1 MNIEKIKLVI
11 WDLDD
16 TFWQG
21 TLSEGDVLVDPKNIT
36 LVNNMLDAG
45 VVCSICSKNDEQ
57 RTNEYLADIGL
68 QELFVFTSIN
78 WSSKGERVA
87 QIVKEMNLRDANVLF
102 IDDNIGN
109 REEVQHR
116 CPNMMV
122 EDVDCLPQLYRYFET
137 AHKKDTARKRLA
149 QYRVLE
155 TKNAFRAAYG
165 SNESFLRSCNIRVTF
180 CRDCMA
186 EFERIHELILR
197 TNQLNFT
204 KQRWTEAQ
212 LAEILQDESVQASYI
227 TVTDTYGDY
236 GIVGF
241 YAVRENSLLQF
252 CFSCRTLNMGVEQYV
267 YYHLGCPKLEII
279 GEVASDLSSGIP
291 DWINVSTDAS
301 SADKQNMDAGK
312 ILIKG
317 PCDMQQIF
325 TFIKEGKNILTEF
338 VYVNDMGVSVESA
351 QHSWHIVQSQTV
363 PQEEL
368 DQVIRELPFGDKD
381 MYRTRLFDKDM
392 DVVVYSLFTD
402 PNLGIY
408 EYKHSHVKVAFGEY
422 TNDLTDETLW
432 PQFIAGELFVANCQ
446 FTKKQ
451 LAYIRDNYRFLGRIT
466 PDEILANLTYIRE
479 RMNPAATLILCLGSE
494 IPFDGNTSKAYADR
508 HLYHRELNG
517 KVRKWAA
524 AAENV
529 EVVDINEMIHGQD
542 AFTNNINHFTR
553 AVYYQISQKVAAICS
568 ARGSQLRNKTD
579 RELKMA
585 KYLSPLK
592 KLTKIPQKIRILINR
607 MRCHD

>member
-1 MNIEKIKLVI
+1 MIIEKIKLVI

-16 TFWQG
+16 TFWEG
-21 TLSEGDVLVDPKNIT
+21 TLSEGDVQINPKNIV

-57 RTNEYLADIGL
+57 STYEYLTGIGL
-68 QELFVFTSIN
+68 RELFVFNSIN
-78 WSSKGERVA
+78 WSPKGERVA

-109 REEVQHR
+109 REEVQRR

-122 EDVDCLPQLYRYFET
+122 EDVDCLLQLYRYFENT
-137 AHKKDTARKRLA
+137 PKKDTARKRLA
-149 QYRVLE
+149 QYRLLE
-155 TKNAFRAAYG
+155 TKNAFRATFG

-212 LAEILQDESVQASYI
+212 LSEILQDEAVQAGYI
-227 TVTDTYGDY
+227 TVTDSYGDY

-241 YAVRENSLLQF
+241 YAVRENALLQF

-267 YYHLGCPKLEII
+267 YHHLGCPKLEII
-279 GEVASDLSSGIP
+279 GEVASDLSGGMP
-291 DWINVSTDAS
+291 DWINVSSDTS
-301 SADKQNMDAGK
+301 STVKQNMDAGK

-338 VYVNDMGVSVESA
+338 VYVNDMGVSIESA

-363 PQEEL
+363 SQEEL

-408 EYKHSHVKVAFGEY
+408 EHKHSHVKVAFGEY

-446 FTKKQ
+446 FTKMQ
-451 LAYIRDNYRFLGRIT
+451 LDYIRDNYRFLGRIT
-466 PDEILANLTYIRE
+466 PDEILANLIFIRE
-479 RMNPAATLILCLGSE
+479 RMNPAATLVLCLGSE
-494 IPFDGNTSKAYADR
+494 IPFAGNTSKAYADR

-517 KVRKWAA
+517 KVRKWATA
-524 AAENV
+524 TENV
-529 EVVDINEMIHGQD
+529 EVIDVNEMIHGQD
-542 AFTNNINHFTR
+542 DYTNNINHFTR
-553 AVYYQISQKVAAICS
+553 AVYYQISRKVASICS

-607 MRCHD
+607 MRYHD